1 MITRRKLFGV
11 GLGAL
16 AIALVAM
23 LAPAAPAADP
33 GVPVKEFKVLARSWS
48 FSPDR
53 ITVEEGT
60 KVILNV
66 ESHDAPHSFV
76 LKAFRVK
83 VALPQDKTTTVEFVA
98 GKPGTYRWYCGR
110 PCGNGCPKMTGELTV
125 LPRAEE
131 TGPGDAQAP
140 AGS

>member
-1 MITRRKLFGV
+1 MNTRRRLVGV
-11 GLGAL
+11 CAGLVTLVAL
-16 AIALVAM
+16 ATAVPAVVAEEH
-23 LAPAAPAADP
+23 D
-33 GVPVKEFKVLARSWS
+33 GPVKELKVLARNWS
-48 FSPDR
+48 FTPDR

-76 LKAFRVK
+76 LKKFRVK
-83 VALPQDKTTTVEFVA
+83 VPLPQDKTTAVVFVA

-125 LPRAEE
+125 LPRADKPEPDD
-131 TGPGDAQAP
+131 GQGP

>member
-1 MITRRKLFGV
+1 MNARRRFGRWGI
-11 GLGAL
+11 GLLVMAV
-16 AIALVAM
+16 VAM
-23 LAPAAPAADP
+23 LVPAAVAEDHEGA
-33 GVPVKEFKVLARSWS
+33 VKEFKVLARNWS
-48 FSPDR
+48 FTPDR

-66 ESHDAPHSFV
+66 ESHDAPHSIV

-83 VALPQDKTTTVEFVA
+83 ARLPQDKTTAVVFVA
-98 GKPGTYRWYCGR
+98 DKPGTYRWYCGR

-125 LPRAEE
+125 LPRAEA
-131 TGPGDAQAP
+131 PDPDDAQVP